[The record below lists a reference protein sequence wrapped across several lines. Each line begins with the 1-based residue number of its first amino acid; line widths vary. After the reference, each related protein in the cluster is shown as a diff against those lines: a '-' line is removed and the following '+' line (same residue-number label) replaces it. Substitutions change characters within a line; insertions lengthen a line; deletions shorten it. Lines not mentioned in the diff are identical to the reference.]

1 MHEVWWCPLG
11 ALGGAFRGFFGLLGA
26 SLGHLGGLLGASWG
40 PLGSSLEAFGR
51 VLGGSGGKIGVE
63 HCYGR
68 FPFSGRA
75 VLEASWGR
83 FSSFWRSFWI
93 RF

>member
-1 MHEVWWCPLG
+1 M
-11 ALGGAFRGFFGLLGA
+11 GGLWGSWGLLGGV
-26 SLGHLGGLLGASWG
+26 LG
-40 PLGSSLEAFGR
+40 PLGVHFGSFGE
-51 VLGGSGGKIGVE
+51 VFGDSGGKIGEE
-63 HCYGR
+63 HRHGR
-68 FPFSGRA
+68 FPFFGRA